1 MGLFGKSFTPKTDIP
16 DLTGK
21 VILVTGGN
29 TGLGK
34 ESILQ
39 LVQHNPS
46 QVYLA
51 ARTTSKAEAAIA
63 DIKATVPDAS
73 ITYLPLDL
81 TSFSSIRAA
90 ADTFKSQS
98 DKLHILL
105 NNAGIMAT
113 PMGETKEGYEIQ
125 FGTNH
130 VGHALL
136 TKLLLPTLVKT
147 AEEPNSD
154 VRIVNLSSYGHMMAP
169 SGGIIY
175 ETDKLGKLVTW
186 ARYGNSKLANI
197 LFTKEL
203 ARRYPSITSVAVH
216 PGLIKT
222 DLYGPSNENSLIL
235 RYGLM
240 VLGGLVM
247 QDVPQG
253 TRNQLWAATSKDKDI
268 VSGGYYDPVGKKSG
282 GSRYA
287 KDKELAKRLWEW
299 TEGELAKHGY

>member
-1 MGLFGKSFTPKTDIP
+1 MGLFGNSFVPKTDIP

-39 LVQHNPS
+39 LIQHNSS
-46 QVYLA
+46 QIYLA
-51 ARTTSKAEAAIA
+51 ARTPSKAEAAIA
-63 DIKATVPDAS
+63 DIKAAVPDAS

-81 TSFSSIRAA
+81 TSLSSVKEAA
-90 ADTFKSQS
+90 ETFKSKS

-113 PMGETKEGYEIQ
+113 PMSETKEGYEIQ

-130 VGHALL
+130 IGHALL
-136 TKLLLPTLVKT
+136 TKLLMPTLLKT
-147 AEEPNSD
+147 AEEPNAD
-154 VRIVNLSSYGHMMAP
+154 VRIVNLSSFGHNMAP

-175 ETDKLGKLVTW
+175 ETAKLGKEGPW
-186 ARYGNSKLANI
+186 ARYGQSKLANI

-216 PGLIKT
+216 PGIIKT
-222 DLYGPSNENSLIL
+222 DLYVPTNESSMVM
-235 RYGLM
+235 RYGMM
-240 VLGGLVM
+240 VFSGLFM
-247 QDVPQG
+247 KDVAEG
-253 TRNQLWAATSKDKDI
+253 AKNQLWAATSKDKGI
-268 VSGGYYDPVGKKSG
+268 VSGGYYDPIGKKSG
-282 GSRYA
+282 GSNYA
-287 KDKELAKRLWEW
+287 KDGELAKKLWEW
-299 TEGELAKHGY
+299 TEGELVKNGY